1 MASRERPLEKRPH
14 GSGTKPTK
22 RGHKWTMQV
31 TLGRRPDGKLDRR
44 RVFGATPEEAMQKAR
59 ELQVAAAQGML
70 STHERLTVGEWV
82 ASWIQAKARNWA
94 PNTRLKHEQGLK
106 RIRPHLG
113 SLELKRLRPHHVEA
127 LARKLQD
134 GGLGPTTVRMALTTL
149 SAALNHA
156 VAMEVLPR
164 NPCEPVRLRLPV
176 AERRVHAWDAATVA
190 RFLEVARPYRLYPLF
205 YLGFATGLRREELL
219 GLAWQ
224 HVDLE
229 ARTLRVEQTLTVVG
243 GQVHIGPPKTRS
255 SRRVVGFGP
264 DVAAVLGEWKAKLAE
279 ERRLLGREWHDSG
292 LVFPSSTGHPLHP
305 RNVNRD
311 MAQIIKTYNRKRAK
325 EIRKAMQGQ
334 PEEEVKRAIE
344 AATLPHL
351 SPHMMRHTHATLLA
365 QKTRQI
371 ELVSRRLGHAR
382 PSITLDI
389 YRSVAAWELEEVAV
403 PLSELLNPAPR
414 TLN

>member
-1 MASRERPLEKRPH
+1 
-14 GSGTKPTK
+14 
-22 RGHKWTMQV
+22 MQV